1 VTRIRVAP
9 GDDLG
14 YGMLERWCIACG
26 RFFYTNR
33 VESRFCGRA
42 CQMRAWRAAKKLEG
56 THGMRDGFFRRLADT

>member
-1 VTRIRVAP
+1 MKRIRVAE

-14 YGMLERWCIACG
+14 WGMLGHTCICCG

-33 VESRFCGRA
+33 VQARFCGRA

-56 THGMRDGFFRRLADT
+56 THGMQDGQFRRLTR